1 MRQLI
6 FVVVC
11 GILAA
16 AVGPA
21 FADEAQPEGD
31 PQRDPFN
38 LDWWTIDGGGG
49 PAAGGDF
56 ELLATIGQADV
67 GTAIGE
73 DYLLQSGFLAGGD
86 RGILFVDGFENGTS
100 DRWSGTVGG
109 TLR

>member
-1 MRQLI
+1 MRRLI

-11 GILAA
+11 GMLAA
-16 AVGPA
+16 AGGPVC
-21 FADEAQPEGD
+21 ADEAQPEGD
-31 PQRDPFN
+31 PSRDPFN

-67 GTAIGE
+67 GTAIGD

-86 RGILFVDGFENGTS
+86 LGILFVDGFDSGTTG
-100 DRWSGTVGG
+100 RWDDTVGG
-109 TLR
+109 ALR